1 MIKLGIVMDP
11 IATINI
17 KKDTSFAM
25 LLEAQRRGYE
35 LHYME
40 MNDLYLINGE
50 ARARTRTLSVEQNYD
65 KWYEFKSEQDL
76 PLADL
81 DVILMRKDPP
91 FDTEFI
97 YATYIL
103 ERAEEKGTLIVNK
116 PQSLRDCNEKLY
128 TAWFSD
134 LTPET
139 LVTRNK
145 AQLKAFWQKHGD
157 IIMKPLDGMGG
168 ASIFRVKESDPN
180 IGVIAETLTE
190 LGSRYCMAQ
199 NYLPAIKDGD
209 KRVLVV
215 DGEPVPYCLARI
227 PQGGETRGNLA
238 AGGRGEPRPLTESD
252 WEIARQAEITEGA
265 AAQDW
270 LTTAMKRL
278 TPELRDVG
286 RQGGNWWRECHV
298 GFLSGI
304 LNPKNSLFYASLFS
318 LGFERGT
325 SFGVQLG
332 YGVWMFCAVLIWDL
346 CIARAAGHPPVV
358 RRFMAHVR
366 KVERV
371 TGVVLLGIA
380 AGIVGAR

>member
-11 IATINI
+11 IASINI

-40 MNDLYLINGE
+40 MNDLYLENGVSH
-50 ARARTRTLSVEQNYD
+50 ARTRLLSVEQNYD
-65 KWYEFKSEQDL
+65 KWYEFGSEQDIE
-76 PLADL
+76 LADL
-81 DVILMRKDPP
+81 DVVLMRKDPP

-103 ERAEEKGTLIVNK
+103 ERAEEQGTLIVNK
-116 PQSLRDCNEKLY
+116 PQSLRDCNEKLF

-145 AQLKAFWQKHGD
+145 AQLKAFWEKHRD

-168 ASIFRVKESDPN
+168 ASIFRVKEGDPN

-209 KRVLVV
+209 KRVLVI

-238 AGGRGEPRPLTESD
+238 AGGRGEPRPLSESD
-252 WEIARQAEITEGA
+252 WAIARKVGPTLKAKGLIFVGLDIIGDRLTEINVTSPTCVREIEAEYPISITGMLMDAIE
-265 AAQDW
+265 
-270 LTTAMKRL
+270 KRL
-278 TPELRDVG
+278 
-286 RQGGNWWRECHV
+286 Q
-298 GFLSGI
+298 
-304 LNPKNSLFYASLFS
+304 K
-318 LGFERGT
+318 
-325 SFGVQLG
+325 
-332 YGVWMFCAVLIWDL
+332 
-346 CIARAAGHPPVV
+346 
-358 RRFMAHVR
+358 
-366 KVERV
+366 
-371 TGVVLLGIA
+371 
-380 AGIVGAR
+380 